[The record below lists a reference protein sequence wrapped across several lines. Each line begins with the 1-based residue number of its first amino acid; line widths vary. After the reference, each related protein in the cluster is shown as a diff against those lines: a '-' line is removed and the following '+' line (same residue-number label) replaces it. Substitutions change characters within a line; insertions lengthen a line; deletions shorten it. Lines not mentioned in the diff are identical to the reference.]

1 MCTCIDVP
9 SSKEE
14 GGEKSEG
21 DGETEKDKSKEDER
35 LIITHIPVL
44 PPR

>member
-1 MCTCIDVP
+1 MHNTDVP
-9 SSKEE
+9 SNGGE
-14 GGEKSEG
+14 GGEGEG
-21 DGETEKDKSKEDER
+21 EADGATEKENSKDDER